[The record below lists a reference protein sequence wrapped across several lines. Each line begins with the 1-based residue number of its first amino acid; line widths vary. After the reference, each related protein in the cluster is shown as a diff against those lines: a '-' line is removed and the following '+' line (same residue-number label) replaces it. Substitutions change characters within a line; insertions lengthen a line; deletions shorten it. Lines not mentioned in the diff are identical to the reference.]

1 MTDKVQSHGMSVTLE
16 SPDGALLVEAYGEG
30 GFRLM
35 GRRVEG
41 SLYVKETGFFPVSAD
56 DLAGVESATID
67 GLVAEHGKP
76 EILLIGTGEQM
87 TLLPKAL
94 RMHLEEQGIG
104 YDVMSTGAA
113 ARTYNVLTIEGRDA
127 AALLVQVP

>member
-1 MTDKVQSHGMSVTLE
+1 MADKVQSHGMSVTLE

-41 SLYVKETGFFPVSAD
+41 SLFVKETGFFPVAVEE
-56 DLAGVESATID
+56 LVGVEPSTID
-67 GLVAEHGKP
+67 ALVAEHGKP
-76 EILLIGTGEQM
+76 EILLIGTGAQM
-87 TLLPKAL
+87 ALLPKTL
-94 RMHLEEQGIG
+94 RLHLEEQGIG

-113 ARTYNVLTIEGRDA
+113 ARTYNVLTIEGRDV
-127 AALLVQVP
+127 AALMIQVP

>member
-1 MTDKVQSHGMSVTLE
+1 MADKVQSHGMSVTLE
-16 SPDGALLVEAYGEG
+16 SPEGVLLVEAYGEG

-41 SLYVKETGFFPVSAD
+41 SLFVKETGFFPVEVNELSD
-56 DLAGVESATID
+56 VEPATID
-67 GLVAEHGKP
+67 GLIAEHGKP

-87 TLLPKAL
+87 ALLPKAL
-94 RMHLEEQGIG
+94 RLHLEQESVG

-113 ARTYNVLTIEGRDA
+113 ARTYNVLTIEGRDV
-127 AALLVQVP
+127 AALLLRVP

>member
-1 MTDKVQSHGMSVTLE
+1 MVDKVQSHGMSVTLE
-16 SPDGALLVEAYGEG
+16 SPEGALLVEAYGEG

-41 SLYVKETGFFPVSAD
+41 SLFVKETGFFPVEVEELS
-56 DLAGVESATID
+56 GVEPTTID
-67 GLVAEHGKP
+67 ALVTEHGKP

-87 TLLPKAL
+87 MLLPKAL
-94 RMHLEEQGIG
+94 RLHLEQVGIG

-127 AALLVQVP
+127 AALLIQVP